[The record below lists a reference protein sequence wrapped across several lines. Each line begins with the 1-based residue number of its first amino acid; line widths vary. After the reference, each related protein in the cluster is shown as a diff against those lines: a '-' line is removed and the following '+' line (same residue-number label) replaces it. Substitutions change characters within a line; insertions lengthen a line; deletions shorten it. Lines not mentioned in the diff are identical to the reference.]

1 MVRAIKNVYSR
12 CCIVCASYKWIWNLQ
27 QKKTCSKKEIVT
39 VNESKD
45 GSDVTVEDEK
55 KPDKVE
61 EVGEADEQNM
71 YTEVKNKDIA
81 Q

>member
-1 MVRAIKNVYSR
+1 M
-12 CCIVCASYKWIWNLQ
+12 
-27 QKKTCSKKEIVT
+27 
-39 VNESKD
+39 NESKD

-55 KPDKVE
+55 KSDKVE
-61 EVGEADEQNM
+61 EVVGADEQNM

>member
-1 MVRAIKNVYSR
+1 M
-12 CCIVCASYKWIWNLQ
+12 
-27 QKKTCSKKEIVT
+27 
-39 VNESKD
+39 NESKD

-55 KPDKVE
+55 KLDKVE

-71 YTEVKNKDIA
+71 YTEVKDIA

>member
-1 MVRAIKNVYSR
+1 M
-12 CCIVCASYKWIWNLQ
+12 
-27 QKKTCSKKEIVT
+27 
-39 VNESKD
+39 NESKD